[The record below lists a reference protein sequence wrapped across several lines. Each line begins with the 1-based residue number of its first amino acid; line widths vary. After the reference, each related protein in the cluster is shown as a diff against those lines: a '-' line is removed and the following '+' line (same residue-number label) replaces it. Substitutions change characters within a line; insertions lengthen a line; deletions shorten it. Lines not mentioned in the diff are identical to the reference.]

1 LDRDKKYARMQNI
14 RIQKAEG
21 TFNAKP
27 YEKEML
33 GILKNLKKEMKNG
46 VKFFDHD
53 ALRKILI
60 LYPHDKKQLFK
71 RSQLIAGYKYL
82 IKHKKIQGNPN
93 IISAIQLKPMRTQ
106 SGVAP
111 VTVLTKPFP
120 CPGKCIFCPN
130 DVRMPKSYLSDE
142 PGAQRAERNMF
153 DPYLQTYNRLLAFDA
168 IGHNVEKVELLILG
182 GTWSYYPEYYQIW
195 FIKRCFDAMND
206 FPHHDRRK
214 KVKVH
219 NIFEGL
225 KHPGGKA
232 QKRKSYNEIITNVAG
247 GSVKGFFQEHEKATW
262 HELKKAQ
269 KINETAQCRNVGLVI
284 ETRPDSITK
293 KEVIKIRRL
302 GATKAQIGIQSLND
316 KVMKMNKRGH
326 GQKETV
332 RAIELLRLAGFKI
345 HGHWMPNLYGA
356 TTKSDISDYRKLW
369 GLQYSPDELKIYP
382 TSIIANTELYDL
394 FKQGK
399 YRPYSY
405 DELLSV
411 LQNTIPQTPRYARLT
426 RVIRDFPSTDIVEG
440 NKFTNF
446 RQIAEKEILAK
457 GKKLQDIRSR
467 ELKLL
472 EVGFDQLER
481 ETIRYDTSVS
491 TEYFISYKTKN
502 NVKNIEGDKIAA
514 FLRLSLPKKILSKNN
529 FVEELRNCAIIREV
543 HVYGKTVGIGKKDMG
558 RAQHIG
564 LGTRLTE
571 LACDISKKNK
581 FKKLAVISAIGTREY
596 YRKRKFFDNGL
607 YLVRDL

>member
-1 LDRDKKYARMQNI
+1 MQNV
-14 RIQKAEG
+14 RIQKAEE

-33 GILKNLKKEMKNG
+33 GILENVKKEMRNG
-46 VKFFDHD
+46 VKFLDYN

-60 LYPHDKKQLFK
+60 QYPHDKKQLFK
-71 RSQLIAGYKYL
+71 RSQLIAGYKHL
-82 IKHKKIQGNPN
+82 VKQKKFQEDPGL
-93 IISAIQLKPMRTQ
+93 ISAIQLKPMRTQ

-182 GTWSYYPEYYQIW
+182 GTWSFYPEYYQIW

-206 FPHHDRRK
+206 FPNNDKRK
-214 KVKVH
+214 KIKVY

-225 KHPGGKA
+225 KHPGGVA
-232 QKRKSYNEIITNVAG
+232 IKRKSYNEIIINVAG
-247 GSVKGFFQEHEKATW
+247 GSVKGFFQKYEKATW
-262 HELKKAQ
+262 RELETAQ
-269 KINETAQCRNVGLVI
+269 RINETARCRNVGLVI
-284 ETRPDSITK
+284 ETRPDSITE
-293 KEVIKIRRL
+293 KEVLKIRRL

-356 TTKSDISDYRKLW
+356 TVTSDISDYKKLW
-369 GLQYSPDELKIYP
+369 GPKYSPDELKIYP
-382 TSIIANTELYDL
+382 TSIIANTELNDK

-399 YRPYSY
+399 FHPYSY
-405 DELLSV
+405 NELLSV

-426 RVIRDFPSTDIVEG
+426 RIIRDFPSTDIVEG

-467 ELKLL
+467 EVKLL
-472 EVGFDQLER
+472 EVTFDQLKR
-481 ETIRYDTSVS
+481 ETIQYTTSVS
-491 TEYFISYKTKN
+491 TEYFIFYKTKN
-502 NVKNIEGDKIAA
+502 NIKNIEGDKIAA

-529 FVEELRNCAIIREV
+529 FVEELQNCAIIREV
-543 HVYGKTVGIGKKDMG
+543 HVYGKTVGIGKKDRG
-558 RAQHIG
+558 RAQHLG

-571 LACDISKKNK
+571 LACDISKKYK

-596 YRKRKFFDNGL
+596 YRKRKFFDKGL